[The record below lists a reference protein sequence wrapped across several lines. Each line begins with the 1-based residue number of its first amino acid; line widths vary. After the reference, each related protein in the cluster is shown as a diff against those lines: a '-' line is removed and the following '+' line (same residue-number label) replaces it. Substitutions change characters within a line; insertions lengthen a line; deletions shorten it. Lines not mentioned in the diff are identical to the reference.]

1 MSILDRKDKA
11 VLNRKDI
18 LEADDIKLELVSV
31 PEWGGSVYVKGMT
44 GSERDQYEAAM
55 VTSKKP
61 GEARVIDMSDLRA
74 KLCSMTICDEKGS
87 RLFSEKDVRKL
98 TKKSAAALQ
107 RIFKVAQRLSG
118 IGDEDLKE
126 LTEGLEESPFD
137 DSASDSP
144 DI

>member
-1 MSILDRKDKA
+1 MSILKSKKSLTA
-11 VLNRKDI
+11 KEILAISDI
-18 LEADDIKLELVSV
+18 QIEKVNV
-31 PEWGGSVYVKGMT
+31 PEWGGDVYVKGMT

-74 KLCSMTICDEKGS
+74 KLCSMTVCDEKGN
-87 RLFSEKDVRKL
+87 RLFTEKDVRKL

-126 LTEGLEESPFD
+126 LTEGLEKDPFE

>member
-1 MSILDRKDKA
+1 MSVLKSKKSLTAKEILA
-11 VLNRKDI
+11 ASDI
-18 LEADDIKLELVSV
+18 QIELVNV
-31 PEWGGSVYVKGMT
+31 PEWGGDVYVKSMT
-44 GSERDQYEAAM
+44 GAERDQYEAAM

-74 KLCSMTICDEKGS
+74 KLCSMTICDEGGK
-87 RLFSEKDVRKL
+87 RLFDERDVRNL

-126 LTEGLEESPFD
+126 LTEGLEERPFD
-137 DSASDSP
+137 GSASDSQ